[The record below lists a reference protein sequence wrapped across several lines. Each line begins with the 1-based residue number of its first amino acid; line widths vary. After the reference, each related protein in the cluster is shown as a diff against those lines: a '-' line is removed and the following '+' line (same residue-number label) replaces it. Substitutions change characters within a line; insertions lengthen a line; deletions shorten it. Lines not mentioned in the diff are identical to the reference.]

1 MAEETLVEQPVTDV
15 QVSDTPNPPKKKLY
29 DALNGAGYY
38 TKSYDDFD
46 KQFSTPEQINKLH
59 STLSASEFYTKS
71 AEDFTS
77 QFFAPQKKSLIG
89 NAGQNT
95 SQPSF
100 TGGITDQN
108 SLISG
113 NNAGDNQFTPVTDP
127 ALKAK
132 LQNQQTLDI
141 VHNKNKAID
150 GYNNRE
156 LANNILASHKNIDWV
171 QRLYQKN
178 APSIQVQGEPGRS
191 THMMA
196 DDGNGYV
203 FPTIVKMDDGK
214 LHHLSEDEAYDY
226 AKKTNTGIQLSKK
239 DGDWFANNGYKL
251 ATGVNNSIDN
261 NGVPYN
267 NPSYKLPQFGDDIIN
282 NAQQKGLQN
291 QQVKQQNH
299 APANTKSRSWMED
312 IQQGLYLPAFNKGF
326 NDLVVKPLAGG
337 TDLVDRTIDK
347 IYTGLTGD
355 KTPDWLR
362 KGGAFDKVANY
373 YDKAYQER
381 DKPSNIVSETFEGV
395 VGTLPLVAS
404 LATGGGEAS
413 MATKTPQLVS
423 KLTGLLATT
432 KAATAYKDATDQ
444 HKDYV
449 NSLND
454 AATGALKGGVEGLT
468 MEAQMMLGGALG
480 KGVVSKLAEKGLLK
494 GGKTA
499 EALLHAVGVG
509 TVFGGTSAGEDL
521 LNGKDI
527 DVHEAMKQF
536 GTGLAFELP
545 GVAKGLHADV
555 KDAVD
560 SKKINDG
567 ALQVAATSSAASNLN
582 GESVLRTLINTPK
595 EQLAAINDNIK
606 DGHEDLY
613 ADSIEMGT
621 KAYEAKD
628 VAEKKRL
635 YADQLVLKAQ
645 GDVKLIADKVSKDP
659 SAFIDAITNNDELPD
674 EQKAELI
681 DKVQS
686 LSKKPISTNEAPVS
700 PVQEQQVSL
709 PEAPPQNE
717 PSSVNPVAVP
727 TNENPV
733 VSNEEPATPN
743 PETPT
748 DVPPVVEQQAQTP
761 ANSETPVEAPTK
773 EVSPT
778 EVSHEDAM
786 RESIEKETDPKKLA
800 AMYHTESSYPDYIEK
815 GIIDYL
821 GNGKINEKDYE
832 RITGQKAKSGIDRWI
847 DTQNS
852 DKTDINTHADIISH
866 ELGVQVTPEDI
877 VETIDR
883 YKGRKNFEEANKTD
897 TQKLLESRYQELTG
911 KKLTARRAEKAHGS
925 MPVELTPD
933 QIEQF
938 NKSAKEIGIT
948 QEDIDNYE
956 RATKQSERAD
966 KPRDAKPAKTKVQ
979 QPKNEQGGRKKE
991 SSGDKSLE
999 GPTAKAGD
1007 PLRSFASKVREGKI
1021 NKLGGF
1027 KASTGFDAVWDGSLE
1042 TVATAL
1048 EAGAKVADAIEAG
1061 LKHIKSTDWYKSL
1074 TDKDAFDK
1082 QYREHLTNEYAE
1094 HEKTEP
1100 TKNEVSNE
1108 RAADLGVELKDTKNG
1123 QRGTD
1128 KIDADASAEI
1138 DKGYDTP
1145 DLIDRIL
1152 NEGHQASDTEIA
1164 ILGKYMDAKEAEIR
1178 AQNER
1183 LAKDGATMSKKDFDA
1198 LTEANTQSLSDF
1210 QDAAQANRK
1219 TGTDTAR
1226 ALNARK
1232 LSFNK
1237 ESSLANMIVA
1247 KRQANGNQK
1256 LSAEQLA
1263 QVQKTHA
1270 ELESIQEAL
1279 QKKITKLEED
1289 NAKLK
1294 ANQSVRKA
1302 ADRIRR
1308 KSISKDELKAE
1319 RAKIF
1324 DSIREDFAKIRKSG
1338 QAMSDIP
1345 YRRELAAIAKHMPAL
1360 LRNLAQEGLVEIK
1373 DVVDRIHEEFVQ
1385 DIPDLTKRDVT
1396 DLIAGKYDE
1405 QKPTKKEIQNDISSL
1420 KTQAKLLNEIEDLQ
1434 NGIKK
1439 AKPESANAKKKN
1451 EQVEGLRKRLK
1462 ELNKENEPTDDQKKL
1477 DAYKKRIQGQ
1487 IEKLNERLANEDYD
1501 KAEKPKPLTLDAEGL
1516 ELRRKYDR
1524 IKNDFDI
1531 EVAKDAL
1538 KQRSKTEK
1546 LKDDLLNIA
1555 SLPRA
1560 LKASLD
1566 FSAVLRQGLFATV
1579 NHPKEALHAFTE
1591 MFKQAFSQERYRNWM
1606 ADLKHSEYYDLMKDS
1621 ELYLSDKD
1629 NPKIIAREEE
1639 FTSNL
1644 ADKIPILG
1652 DGFLMKEIPY
1662 LGKKLEGTKL
1672 GEHKVGTIGKLNLNT
1687 GAVAASER
1695 AYTGYLN
1702 VLRAGVFEQ
1711 QAREMIKRGY
1721 TFENN
1726 PEVFKGIAKVVNVLT
1741 GRGDIPEWLG
1751 GKQPK
1756 VLSNLL
1762 FSPRFMAARIQTL
1775 YLWADPRL
1783 PKEAKVMAAKDIG
1796 ATLAAGSVLLSL
1808 AALSGLKV
1816 VTDPRSS
1823 NFLKIEDKQENGST
1837 FYDILGGLPQ
1847 YVRLLTQLG
1856 TGEKV
1861 PASGNGVV
1869 SLTTG
1874 KYGKPSRLSLATSFM
1889 RGKLSPLP
1897 GAGINLMEGK
1907 DVVGQP
1913 YHLWP
1918 NVPLEFVPLPFTDVQ
1933 EAYQVGGITNGLKA
1947 FLPSQFGISTSSYNP
1962 NAKPKKK

>member
-1 MAEETLVEQPVTDV
+1 MAEDITTAEPVVADATQQPAPVPYVDKVYAALKDNLVGFKKTPEEFKTAMQDSAYASKAYQALKDNLTGFDKTPDAFYEQVGI
-15 QVSDTPNPPKKKLY
+15 KKK
-29 DALNGAGYY
+29 
-38 TKSYDDFD
+38 
-46 KQFSTPEQINKLH
+46 QSTPV
-59 STLSASEFYTKS
+59 SA
-71 AEDFTS
+71 
-77 QFFAPQKKSLIG
+77 
-89 NAGQNT
+89 NT
-95 SQPSF
+95 VPPSF
-100 TGGITDQN
+100 TGGITDQS
-108 SLISG
+108 SLIGGNSG
-113 NNAGDNQFTPVTDP
+113 ANQFTPVTDP
-127 ALKAK
+127 SLKQN
-132 LQNQQTLDI
+132 LQNQQALDI
-141 VHNKNKAID
+141 AHNQNKAID
-150 GYNNRE
+150 KANRAE
-156 LANNILASHKNIDWV
+156 
-171 QRLYQKN
+171 
-178 APSIQVQGEPGRS
+178 
-191 THMMA
+191 MA
-196 DDGNGYV
+196 
-203 FPTIVKMDDGK
+203 
-214 LHHLSEDEAYDY
+214 
-226 AKKTNTGIQLSKK
+226 KTTVLQ
-239 DGDWFANNGYKL
+239 
-251 ATGVNNSIDN
+251 
-261 NGVPYN
+261 
-267 NPSYKLPQFGDDIIN
+267 
-282 NAQQKGLQN
+282 NAQAIGQKHATV
-291 QQVKQQNH
+291 QQ
-299 APANTKSRSWMED
+299 PADTKGRSWMED

-355 KTPDWLR
+355 KTPQWLR
-362 KGGAFDKVANY
+362 KGGAFDKVATY

-381 DKPSNIVSETFEGV
+381 DKPSNILSETAEGV
-395 VGTLPLVAS
+395 VGTLPLIAS
-404 LATGGGEAS
+404 LATGQGEAS
-413 MATKTPQLVS
+413 MAAKTPQLVS

-449 NSLND
+449 TSLND

-480 KGVVSKLAEKGLLK
+480 KGVVNKLAEKGLLK

-560 SKKINDG
+560 SKKVNDG
-567 ALQVAATSSAASNLN
+567 ALQVAAASSAASNLN
-582 GESVLRTLINTPK
+582 GESVLRTLMNTPK
-595 EQLAAINDNIK
+595 DQLTAINDNIK

-621 KAYEAKD
+621 KAYDAKD
-628 VAEKKRL
+628 TAEKKRL
-635 YADQLVLKAQ
+635 YADQLVLKTQ

-659 SAFIDAITNNDELPD
+659 QAFIDTITNSDEIPD

-686 LSKKPISTNEAPVS
+686 LTKTKPNEAPIPPVS
-700 PVQEQQVSL
+700 EGQVSL
-709 PEAPPQNE
+709 PET
-717 PSSVNPVAVP
+717 PSPTEQPNVPVVADP
-727 TNENPV
+727 TNETPIQPIA
-733 VSNEEPATPN
+733 NEP
-743 PETPT
+743 PT
-748 DVPPVVEQQAQTP
+748 T
-761 ANSETPVEAPTK
+761 NSETAPDVQGQSEQQVSAPSNSEAPVETPVKEKRNRVSDADAPKLKELAHNLPETGKEGISIEPAFKKDNKGNFTDEPLDNGTK
-773 EVSPT
+773 QVVSRGKDGKVNGVLEISYNNRDGEQKEPVSVKVVVDEADRRKGIAT
-778 EVSHEDAM
+778 ALFKHAEDNGIDLKDVRGKETTDAGQALYEASKKEPELSHEDAI
-786 RESIEKETDPKKLA
+786 RQSIEKETDPKKIA
-800 AMYHTESSYPDYIEK
+800 AQYHTETSYPDHIEK

-821 GNGKINEKDYE
+821 GDSKINEKDYK
-832 RITGQKAKSGIDRWI
+832 RITGNDAPHGGISRWI
-847 DTQNS
+847 DTKNS
-852 DKTDINTHADIISH
+852 DKTDINTHAEIISH
-866 ELGVQVTPEDI
+866 DLGVHVTPEDI

-883 YKGRKNFEEANKTD
+883 YTGRKNFIEANKSD
-897 TQKLLESRYQELTG
+897 TQKLLESRYEELTG

-925 MPVELTPD
+925 LAKELTPA
-933 QIEQF
+933 QVEEF
-938 NKSAKEIGIT
+938 NKHAKEIGIT

-956 RATKQSERAD
+956 RARKQSDRGAD
-966 KPRDAKPAKTKVQ
+966 KPRDAKPAKNKVQ
-979 QPKNEQGGRKKE
+979 QPSNEQGGRPKE
-991 SSGDKSLE
+991 SDGGKGVES
-999 GPTAKAGD
+999 KAGD
-1007 PLRSFASKVREGKI
+1007 PIRSFAEKVRNGKI

-1042 TVATAL
+1042 VVAKSL
-1048 EAGAKVADAIEAG
+1048 ETGAKVADAIEAG
-1061 LKHIKSTDWYKSL
+1061 LKHVKSTDWYKSL
-1074 TDKDAFDK
+1074 TDKEKFDE
-1082 QYREHLTNEYAE
+1082 QYRNHLTNEYTE
-1094 HEKTEP
+1094 HEKTLP
-1100 TKNEVSNE
+1100 TKNEVTNE
-1108 RAADLGVELKDTKNG
+1108 RAADLGIELKDTKNG
-1123 QRGTD
+1123 KRGAD
-1128 KIDADASAEI
+1128 KIDVDATAEI

-1164 ILGKYMDAKEAEIR
+1164 ILGKYMDAKEAEIKT
-1178 AQNER
+1178 QNER
-1183 LAKDGATMSKKDFDA
+1183 LAKDGATMSKKQFDE
-1198 LTEANTQSLSDF
+1198 LTEANTQSLSEF
-1210 QDAAQANRK
+1210 QDAAQADRK
-1219 TGTDTAR
+1219 TGTETAR
-1226 ALNARK
+1226 ALSARK

-1237 ESSLANMIVA
+1237 EATLANMIVA
-1247 KRQANGNQK
+1247 KRQANGNNK
-1256 LSAEQLA
+1256 LSPEQLA
-1263 QVQKTHA
+1263 EVQKTHA

-1279 QKKITKLEED
+1279 QKKIARLEED

-1302 ADRIRR
+1302 ADRIKR

-1319 RAKIF
+1319 RTKIF
-1324 DSIREDFAKIRKSG
+1324 DSIRDEFAKIRKSG

-1373 DVVDRIHEEFVQ
+1373 DVVDRIHEEFKG
-1385 DIPDLTKRDVT
+1385 DIEGLTKRDVT

-1405 QKPTKKEIQNDISSL
+1405 VKPTKKEILTDISSL

-1451 EQVEGLRKRLK
+1451 EQVEALRGRLK
-1462 ELNKENEPTDDQKKL
+1462 ELNKENEPTADEKKL
-1477 DAYKKRIQGQ
+1477 EAYKKRIQEN
-1487 IEKLNERLANEDYD
+1487 IEKLTQRLANEDYE
-1501 KAEKPKPLTLDAEGL
+1501 KGEKPKPLTLDAEGL

-1579 NHPKEALHAFTE
+1579 NHPVQALHAFTE
-1591 MFKQAFSQERYRNWM
+1591 MFKQTFSEEKYRNWIS
-1606 ADLKHSEYYDLMKDS
+1606 DLKHSENYELMKDS

-1629 NPKIIAREEE
+1629 DPKIIAREEE

-1644 ADKIPILG
+1644 ADKIPG
-1652 DGFLMKEIPY
+1652 
-1662 LGKKLEGTKL
+1662 
-1672 GEHKVGTIGKLNLNT
+1672 IGKLI
-1687 GAVAASER
+1687 AASER

-1711 QAREMIKRGY
+1711 QARELIKRGY

-1726 PEVFKGIAKVVNVLT
+1726 PEVFKGVAKVVNVLT
-1741 GRGDIPEWLG
+1741 GRGDIPEAFG

-1756 VLSNLL
+1756 VLSNVL

-1796 ATLAAGSVLLSL
+1796 ATLAVGSVLLSL
-1808 AALSGLKV
+1808 AAMAGLKV

-1823 NFLKIEDKQENGST
+1823 NFLKIEDKQKNGST

-1847 YVRLLTQLG
+1847 YVRLLSQMASG
-1856 TGEKV
+1856 QKV
-1861 PASGNGVV
+1861 PASGNGVID
-1869 SLTTG
+1869 LTTG

-1889 RGKLSPLP
+1889 RGKLSPLI
-1897 GAGINLMEGK
+1897 GSGVNLMEGK

-1913 YHLWP
+1913 YHFWP
-1918 NVPLEFVPLPFTDVQ
+1918 NVPQEFVPLPFTDVQ
-1933 EAYQVGGITNGLKA
+1933 EAYQVGGIKNALKA

-1962 NAKPKKK
+1962 NAKIKKK